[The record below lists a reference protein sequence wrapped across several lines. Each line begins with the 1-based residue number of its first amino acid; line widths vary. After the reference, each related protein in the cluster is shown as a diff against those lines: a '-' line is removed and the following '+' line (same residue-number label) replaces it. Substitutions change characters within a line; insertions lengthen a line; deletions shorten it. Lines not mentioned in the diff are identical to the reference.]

1 MLFSSDGRF
10 LRNIV
15 NIHGNNI
22 KWRNAYKTR
31 FMLFSLRLLPAANH
45 SEKIDIT

>member
-1 MLFSSDGRF
+1 MDFF

-22 KWRNAYKTR
+22 KWRNANEILYL
-31 FMLFSLRLLPAANH
+31 LFSLKLLPAAND
-45 SEKIDIT
+45 SEKVVIAW